1 MKLQEASENI
11 KRLSVMFKGL
21 IEAADEIDKMGSLE
35 NHVKELEFKKIS
47 LVKENEELKSDND
60 QVIEA
65 INANNQRAS
74 DVIKDAESKALVI
87 VEAAK
92 AEASIKL
99 AESAKNANETHSKLV
114 EKLNETELLLKKDVA
129 QLAFIKIQIVEE
141 SKKLEEIQTQL
152 ASIKGSI

>member
-1 MKLQEASENI
+1 
-11 KRLSVMFKGL
+11 MFKGL
-21 IEAADEIDKMGSLE
+21 VEAADEIDKIGSLE
-35 NHVKELEFKKIS
+35 NHVKELESKKMS
-47 LVKENEELKSDND
+47 LIKENDDLKSDND

-92 AEASIKL
+92 AEASNKI
-99 AESAKNANETHSKLV
+99 AESARNANETHGKLV
-114 EKLNETELLLKKDVA
+114 DKLNETELLLKKDVA
-129 QLAFIKIQIVEE
+129 QLAFIKNQILEE
-141 SKKLEEIQTQL
+141 SKKLEEIQFQL